1 MKKSDELKQ
10 KRHTLMGELRNLA
23 SSGLNERKIEE
34 RENELSAEIHELS
47 GLILKKEIEEKRANE
62 AASSN
67 GFIVKGDNDLDKYSF
82 ARAIRVAAGFEKGGI
97 ESEMH
102 DEAKREA
109 QNIGQ
114 SLKGFGIPSVV
125 LSRASSGQ
133 NVAASADGGLLAG
146 TGGMRFFEALK
157 NKLVL
162 TQLGAQFLT
171 GLHGNVPLVGGG
183 TFTASF
189 ASEGAEIAKTKMA
202 FADRGTLTPKR
213 LGATGAIS
221 KELIHQS
228 SVNVEKIIIDALTS
242 AIAQAIQDAAING
255 SGIAPVPT
263 GILNTVG
270 VKSVVMGTDGLAPA
284 WKNIVDLETVVKQ
297 ANGLGSRMGYL
308 TNSLVIGKMKTTVRG
323 GLDKFIMEDAQLNGY
338 NCFDTNAVPN
348 NLVKGGSGAVCSALI
363 FGAWESLLIGQW
375 GGLDL
380 IVDPYSRK
388 NFGEIELNTTQF
400 IDIGISNPDH
410 FGVCK
415 DILTT

>member
-47 GLILKKEIEEKRANE
+47 GLILKTEIEEKRANE
-62 AASSN
+62 AAASN
-67 GFIVKGDNDLDKYSF
+67 GFVVKGDNDLDKYSF
-82 ARAIRVAAGFEKGGI
+82 ARAIRVAVGFEKGGI
-97 ESEMH
+97 EEEMNQ
-102 DEAKREA
+102 EAKREMS
-109 QNIGQ
+109 NIGH

-125 LSRASSGQ
+125 LSRASTGQ
-133 NVAASADGGLLAG
+133 NVTTAADGGLLAG

-171 GLHGNVPLVGGG
+171 GLHGNVPLVGAG
-183 TFTASF
+183 TFTAAW
-189 ASEGAEIAKTKMA
+189 ASEGGEIATSKMA
-202 FADRGTLTPKR
+202 FADRGTLSPKR
-213 LGATGAIS
+213 LSATGAVS

-228 SVNVEKIIIDALTS
+228 SIDVERIIINALTS
-242 AIAQAIQDAAING
+242 AIAQAIEAAAING

-270 VKSVVMGTDGLAPA
+270 VKTVVMGTDGLAPA
-284 WKNIVDLETVVKQ
+284 WANIVELETKVKQ
-297 ANGLGSRMGYL
+297 ANGYGQRMGYL
-308 TNSLVIGKMKTTVRG
+308 TNSSVIGKMKTTIRG
-323 GLDKFIMEDAQLNGY
+323 ALDKFIMEDSQLNGY
-338 NCFDTNAVPN
+338 ACFDTNAVPN

-363 FGAWESLLIGQW
+363 FGAWENLIIGQW

-388 NFGEIELNTTQF
+388 NFAEIELNTTQF
-400 IDIGISNPDH
+400 LDIGVTNAEH

-415 DILTT
+415 DILTA